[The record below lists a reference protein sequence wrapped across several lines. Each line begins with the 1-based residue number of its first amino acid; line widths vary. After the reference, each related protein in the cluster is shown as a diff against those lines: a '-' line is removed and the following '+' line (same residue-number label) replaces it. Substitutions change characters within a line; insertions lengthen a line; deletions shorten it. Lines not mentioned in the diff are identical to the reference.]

1 MSESTGT
8 EDRRLT
14 AANLE
19 GRTCLVTGA
28 SSGIGEETALGLAR
42 LGARVVLV
50 CRSRERG
57 ERSQA
62 TIVKASGNDA
72 IDLALGD
79 FSSLASIRQLAKDLL
94 ATCPAIHVLV
104 NNAGVVN
111 LRRTTTIDGF
121 ESTFAINHLGYF
133 LLTNLLL
140 DRILASAP
148 ARIVNVASDAHKFGR
163 LNLDDLQAESR
174 YGWMRAYG
182 GSKLAN
188 IHFTYEL
195 ARRLDGSGV
204 TVNCLHPG
212 GVASRL
218 GHNNGR
224 FLGRAVT
231 GLLKPFI
238 LSPAQGAQTSI
249 WAASASELDGVS
261 GCYFVK
267 KKRARSSPASY
278 DETFAKRLW
287 QESGRLT
294 ALAG

>member
-1 MSESTGT
+1 M
-8 EDRRLT
+8 T
-14 AANLE
+14 AANLA

-57 ERSQA
+57 ERTQA
-62 TIVKASGNDA
+62 AIVEASGNHA

-79 FSSLASIRQLAKDLL
+79 LASLASIRQLAKDLL

-133 LLTNLLL
+133 LITNLLL
-140 DRILASAP
+140 DRILASTP

-163 LNLDDLQAESR
+163 LELEDLQGERR
-174 YGWMRAYG
+174 YGFMRAYG

-212 GVASRL
+212 AVSSRL

-224 FLGRAVT
+224 FGRAVT
-231 GLLKPFI
+231 ALLKPFI

-249 WAASASELDGVS
+249 WAASAPELDGVS

-267 KKRARSSPASY
+267 KKRARSSSASY

-287 QESGRLT
+287 QESEQLT